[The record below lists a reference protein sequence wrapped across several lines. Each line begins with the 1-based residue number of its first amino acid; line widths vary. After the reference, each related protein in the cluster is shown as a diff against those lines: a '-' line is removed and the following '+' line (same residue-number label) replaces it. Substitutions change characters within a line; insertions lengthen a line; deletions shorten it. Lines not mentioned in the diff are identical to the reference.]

1 MKRTIALFLAI
12 LMLFL
17 SLGEPIYAL
26 GLTEQGLEEHEIQQ
40 EAVEREEGISTSMP
54 MAGELSSDGVLEV
67 TGQGAGIN
75 LYEAQSFMQP
85 MRGGDGSD
93 NGLTAWV
100 EKSSSPIKGEYKSSK
115 KADSY
120 DIVFPVMN
128 LKTSDTE
135 PKVYT
140 MKIADKAIVDNING
154 KQVEDSKAFVTMNIV
169 DVQKGTIV
177 GKIEVVEEGG
187 SVFAKYTFDKTDV
200 VTYTTSPLTL
210 KLMTKETN
218 NTSYTL
224 LPDSSNKVTINFFGF
239 NIEGPNLSED
249 KKTATVK
256 ISKKPGYQMGTID
269 EDKVKANIPEGVTY
283 KKTGNDYTFT
293 LTDGDYKTF
302 AANFS
307 NGVQS
312 ETKTITLGSLTPEA
326 PKYTAGVS
334 YDFKID
340 GNNLVATVTLTKD
353 TQQEAPELPD
363 KIKITSFNL
372 TNRVTKDIDEKDRL
386 VISDQNFEPIDEKR
400 STYKLKSEKEIDG
413 TATDE
418 GKTKTYKLEIPVKQ
432 WMTFK
437 NDYNYLKASWDIK
450 YDYDGEKTK
459 SDSDTIDF
467 PEENI
472 TLNRKSFVAPS
483 AATGENFL
491 YEKVSIY
498 PTNNKE
504 LPDKFTLKIS
514 NREVTFPPKV
524 KSDNKFELEGEGVEK
539 KDPWTGYNL
548 KKDLEFTYKLDDE
561 KSPIKK
567 ILERDNEGKLT
578 GKFHYEI
585 EWSTKVTKLPNNYGP
600 YGYPKAKSN
609 ATFSYEYENSK
620 VTDSKTEDISFFQI
634 VEKPSEKVQIAQRT
648 ENGKRITTW
657 AIVFNRD
664 HKNKAVVEIEDTIKH
679 GSLRKDTL
687 KYYFIDP
694 KEKID
699 LNEGAIN
706 KLIEGAKAN
715 AVDSNKELGKPYYTL
730 ERADGKDHFVI
741 KFGDHSS
748 TLTKKIE
755 EIKVRHKNIKDE
767 NDRKKAIN
775 IDIIKFLFSDY
786 IYRNENAVVGETKLV
801 STGDYFGVPNPQK
814 PGRNFPDLSL
824 FTDEDIVTTFRLPFT
839 SLVNPETAENPYYT
853 LIKAQD
859 ATETERAYYKTVHDE
874 DVKTDALILTYETE
888 SETKAE
894 VNTFKSE
901 MLRNMPDLYIYEPRK
916 GEDKG
921 YPKFHLEGKTAE
933 DEVGE
938 ETGTNKQ
945 EGLYPVYKHSF
956 IKDDMTLI
964 KNGVLANT
972 KGSYCEEIKIA
983 DVAEITGGEL
993 GKYTGL
999 NLVRFKLSDFDA
1011 EITQLKAADPKAE
1024 GKSDADYEKEI
1035 YSIFI
1040 KNYINGEG
1048 ITGESLPFEAS
1059 NGNKTIKF
1067 QTGVTEEGFKTNKEA
1082 NQFVYLFTYD
1092 MDASYSFSKIG
1103 TGKAT
1108 STISNTA
1115 TVTYDGGLKVEVKSS
1130 IKKDDFLTKADI
1142 TPNNEAKTSGV
1153 KKYRLTFDFTGYELK
1168 DIKEIKITDTF
1179 GAYDK
1184 FVEITSQDIRGA
1196 LKEEANDTH
1205 PAVYEDAPADIK
1217 VSRHGKVFTVTSDKD
1232 LTDKKFTIIYE
1243 VKMDLSKIYNGGQG
1257 QKPLS
1262 NTATAILKNSNNPP
1276 QTIKESA
1283 TASTT
1288 VEYGSFLTK
1297 KVNTWEKVTPADD
1310 ASEEDKVKAKEENK
1324 KNEEEFKQSSLRHYT
1339 LTFDLEKKDFLK
1351 ESDTLTVKDTFS
1363 TYHKFVKYKN
1373 VVVKEGNVEST
1384 GLKVRIVSSGNS
1396 EIVFEVTKVDN
1407 TKPFPDKFTLEY
1419 DVILQNSEIV
1429 PEEGKEYSLYNYA
1442 NATFKDKQTSYTQNA
1457 SVSTPVKSG
1466 TMEVTVG
1473 MFTLNI
1479 NKILPDI
1486 KTGREKVKDKD
1497 YSKISFS
1504 LEGKYFEK
1512 DKEGTKTEKNYS
1524 AKNLN
1529 VSKDGSL
1536 VFEDIPFDG
1545 TYTLTETV
1553 NSNDYEALKSEIK
1566 FIVSEKGDSITF
1578 DPHCID
1584 KDVVEVTKVNNN
1596 GNPTIEQEKDG
1607 EVVKK
1612 DIVKVVQPDKW
1623 GFVVQMDMNI
1633 HNKIKFVE
1641 NHTLIFKK
1649 VDQDGKPLKGAVF
1662 KIEKLGDNGNNKP
1675 VYKESDKDGVV
1686 KFENL
1691 PNGKYKVTEIA
1702 KAPGRYTED
1711 MAAFEIELTKDMAAE
1726 YDYGD
1731 VTNQK
1736 LTRHD
1741 ISFIKADSERG
1752 ENGNLIPLQGAEFK
1766 LMKKASRGEFTWV
1779 QTAISGSDGKVT
1791 FTGVSE
1797 GTYKIVESKAPIGY
1811 GLPEDTTVKVP
1822 KETSDFPWLAV
1833 EDDDSEAKTEV
1844 FEVKE
1849 DKDATYYDWSY
1860 EHEIRILPP
1869 NYPGDLLPTITIK
1882 QLVVENTKIKHSIS
1896 FTKYQEVYKG
1906 KPTPMAGAT
1915 FILRAGSEKIAKA
1928 ESDQNGLVKFENLD
1942 NKQYYIVEAPEDK
1955 ESKTNLF
1962 SDHVVNTDVINVPDL
1977 TNARDKAQNIKL
1989 FSDEDKVNTDQ
2000 KFVNYKARKGFS
2012 FKKYDEA
2019 LDENGQ
2025 PKVMKDV
2032 EFKAYRKVDGKFE
2045 DEVYK
2050 CLNGQNPA
2058 RDNFKDAVAVSN
2070 AEGNV
2075 VFTGFEPGTYKIVET
2090 RVAGY
2095 ENLSFEITVSKDG
2108 VKFPKNIENGE
2119 SNIVKNSYTR
2129 HEVIFKKVDK
2139 FSKTGLEGA
2148 VFKVEKLEKDG
2159 TYTLISDKVTSNA
2172 QGVVSIPGLF
2182 NGEYKITEIKTPSGY
2197 KESDVSFK
2205 FTLSDSDLPQV
2216 VMKDVENESLFNGI
2230 FFAPQGLL
2238 NKKDHAA
2245 YMYGYPDGSFRPKRP
2260 MTRAEVTTMFGR
2272 LLLKKYTES
2281 KEFRPIYPDVKK
2293 GDWYGSAVTIM
2304 SDLKLVEGYPDGT
2317 FKPNAPIT
2325 RAEFATIASR
2335 FDKITGGAVNFK
2347 DLSTS
2352 HWAYSYIASAYHKGW
2367 VMGYPDG
2374 TFKPEKDISREE
2386 VVAITN
2392 RMLDRKCDLDFVKLH
2407 KRELKMFYDNPETS
2421 WSYGDIIES
2430 TNGHDYHRKNNNSI
2444 DEVWERLNK
2453 REFHI

>member
-1 MKRTIALFLAI
+1 MKRKLALFLAI

-40 EAVEREEGISTSMP
+40 EAVEREEGINTAMP
-54 MAGELSSDGVLEV
+54 MAGELSSDGILEV
-67 TGQGAGIN
+67 TSQGAGEN

-85 MRGGDGSD
+85 MGGGAGND
-93 NGLTAWV
+93 NDLEAWV
-100 EKSSSPIKGEYKSSK
+100 ENSSGLIKVEYKSSK

-120 DIVFPVMN
+120 NIVFPVMD
-128 LKTSDTE
+128 LKTSNDE
-135 PKVYT
+135 VKEYKI
-140 MKIADKAIVDNING
+140 KIADTAIVDNING

-169 DVQKGTIV
+169 DVQKGTNV
-177 GKIEVVEEGG
+177 GKIKVVEDSG
-187 SVFAKYTFDKTDV
+187 SIFAKYIFDKTDV

-210 KLMTKETN
+210 KLMTKETDS
-218 NTSYTL
+218 TSYTL
-224 LPDSSNKVTINFFGF
+224 LPDSSNEVTINFYGF
-239 NIEGPNLSED
+239 NIEGPTPSED

-256 ISKKPGYQMGTID
+256 ISEKPGYQLG
-269 EDKVKANIPEGVTY
+269 NISVSEVPATA
-283 KKTGNDYTFT
+283 
-293 LTDGDYKTF
+293 DYKVTESDNGSEKVYTYELKDGKTYASF
-302 AANFS
+302 NATFS
-307 NGVQS
+307 NDAQS
-312 ETKTITLGSLTPEA
+312 ETRTITLGSLTPEA

-334 YDFKID
+334 YDFKIE

-353 TQQEAPELPD
+353 TKDGAPELPD
-363 KIKITSFNL
+363 KIEITSFNL
-372 TNRVTKDIDEKDRL
+372 TNGATKDIDENDRL
-386 VISDQNFEPIDEKR
+386 VISDQSFEPIDEKR
-400 STYKLKSEKEIDG
+400 STNKLKAEKEING
-413 TATDE
+413 TTADE
-418 GKTKTYKLEIPVKQ
+418 GKTKTYKLEIPVEK

-437 NDYNYLKASWDIK
+437 NDYSYLKASWDIK

-459 SDSDTIDF
+459 SDSKTITF
-467 PEENI
+467 PKEKI
-472 TLNRKSFVAPS
+472 TFDRKSFVAPS
-483 AATGENFL
+483 AATRENFL

-504 LPDKFTLKIS
+504 LPDGFKLKIS

-524 KSDNKFELEGEGVEK
+524 KSDNKFELSGEGVEK

-548 KKDLEFTYKLDDE
+548 KNDLEFTYKLDDE
-561 KSPIKK
+561 NSSIQK
-567 ILERDNEGKLT
+567 IFEKDEDGKLT
-578 GKFHYEI
+578 GNFHYEI
-585 EWSTKVTKLPNNYGP
+585 EWSTKVDKLPNNYWP
-600 YGYPKAKSN
+600 YGNPKAKSN
-609 ATFSYEYENSK
+609 ATFSYSYEGVD
-620 VTDSKTEDISFFQI
+620 VTDSKTTDISFFQI

-679 GSLRKDTL
+679 GSLRENTL
-687 KYYFIDP
+687 NYYFIDP
-694 KEKID
+694 ENKID
-699 LNEGAIN
+699 LKEEAIN
-706 KLIEGAKAN
+706 ELLKGATAN
-715 AVDSNKELGKPYYTL
+715 VVDSNKELGKPYYTL
-730 ERADGKDHFVI
+730 ENKDGKDHFVI

-748 TLTKKIE
+748 TLAKKIE
-755 EIKVRHKNIKDE
+755 EIKARHQNIQDE
-767 NDRKKAIN
+767 NERKKAIN
-775 IDIIKFLFSDY
+775 IDIIKFLFPDY
-786 IYRNENAVVGETKLV
+786 IYKNENAVVGETKLV
-801 STGDYFGVPNPQK
+801 STGDYFGVPNPEK

-839 SLVNPETAENPYYT
+839 SLVNPETAKNPYYT

-874 DVKTDALILTYETE
+874 DVKTDALIVTYETE

-894 VNTFKSE
+894 VNTFKSA

-921 YPKFHLEGKTAE
+921 YPKFHLEGKTGE

-945 EGLYPVYKHSF
+945 DGLYPVYKHSF

-964 KNGVLANT
+964 KNGVLANI
-972 KGSYCEEIKIA
+972 KGSYCEEIEIK
-983 DVAEITGGEL
+983 DVAQITGGTL
-993 GKYTGL
+993 GAYT
-999 NLVRFKLSDFDA
+999 NLKLVKFKLSDFDA
-1011 EITQLKAADPKAE
+1011 AITTLKAANPKPE
-1024 GKSDADYEKEI
+1024 GKSDAEYEKEI

-1040 KNYINGEG
+1040 KNYLNGEG

-1059 NGNKTIKF
+1059 NGNKTIRFK
-1067 QTGVTEEGFKTNKEA
+1067 TGVAEEGFKTNKEA

-1092 MDASYSFSKIG
+1092 MDASYEFSKIG

-1115 TVTYDGGLKVEVKSS
+1115 TVTYDGGLKVDVLSS
-1130 IKKDDFLTKADI
+1130 IKKDDFLIKEDI
-1142 TPNNEAKTSGV
+1142 TSDKEPLTSG
-1153 KKYRLTFDFTGYELK
+1153 KKTYRLTFDFTGYELK
-1168 DIKEIKITDTF
+1168 DIREIEIKDTF
-1179 GAYDK
+1179 GEYDK
-1184 FVEITSQDIRGA
+1184 FVEITSQEIKGA
-1196 LKEEANDTH
+1196 LKEKANDTH
-1205 PAVYEDAPADIK
+1205 PDVYDDAPAGIT
-1217 VSRHGKVFTVTSDKD
+1217 VSRDGKVFTVKSDED
-1232 LTDKKFTIIYE
+1232 LSDKKFTIIYE
-1243 VKMDLSKIYNGGQG
+1243 VEMDLSKIYAGGQG
-1257 QKPLS
+1257 PKTLN
-1262 NTATAILKNSNNPP
+1262 NTATAILKNNNTPS

-1283 TASTT
+1283 AASTD
-1288 VEYGSFLTK
+1288 VQYGKFLTK
-1297 KVNTWEKVTPADD
+1297 TVNTWEKVTPADD
-1310 ASEEDKVKAKEENK
+1310 ASEEDRVKAKEENK

-1339 LTFDLEKKDFLK
+1339 LTFDLEKKDLLK
-1351 ESDTLTVKDTFS
+1351 KSDTLTVKDTFS
-1363 TYHKFVKYKN
+1363 QYHKFVKYKN
-1373 VVVKEGNVEST
+1373 IVVKEGDVEST
-1384 GLKVRIVSSGNS
+1384 DLKVRTVSSGNS
-1396 EIVFEVTKVDN
+1396 EIVFEVTKVGD
-1407 TKPFPDKFTLEY
+1407 TKTFPDKFTLEY
-1419 DVILQNSEIV
+1419 DVILQNSEIA
-1429 PEEGKEYSLYNYA
+1429 PEEGKEYQLYNYA

-1486 KTGREKVKDKD
+1486 KTGRGKVKDKD

-1504 LEGKYFEK
+1504 MEGKYFEK
-1512 DKEGTKTEKNYS
+1512 DKNGNKTEKNYS

-1545 TYTLTETV
+1545 TYTIKENV

-1566 FIVSEKGDSITF
+1566 FTVSEKGDSITF

-1584 KDVVEVTKVNNN
+1584 KDVVEVTRVNNN
-1596 GNPTIEQEKDG
+1596 GNPTVEQEKDG

-1633 HNKIKFVE
+1633 HNKVKPVE
-1641 NHTLIFKK
+1641 KHTLIFRK
-1649 VDQDGKPLKGAVF
+1649 VDQDGKPLQGAQF
-1662 KIEKLGDNGNNKP
+1662 EIKNGETNIA
-1675 VYKESDKDGVV
+1675 YGASDANGIV

-1691 PNGKYKVTEIA
+1691 ENGKYTVTETA
-1702 KAPGRYTED
+1702 KAPGRYTD
-1711 MAAFEIELTKDMAAE
+1711 NMASFEIELTEDMAAE
-1726 YDYGD
+1726 YNYGD
-1731 VTNQK
+1731 VTNTK
-1736 LTRHD
+1736 LTLHD
-1741 ISFIKADSERG
+1741 ISFIKADSERDA
-1752 ENGNLIPLQGAEFK
+1752 NGNLIPIQGAEFK
-1766 LMKKASRGEFTWV
+1766 LMKKGSRDKFTKV
-1779 QTAISGSDGKVT
+1779 QTATSGSDGKVT
-1791 FTGVSE
+1791 FTGVPE
-1797 GTYKIVESKAPIGY
+1797 GTYKIVESKSPIGY
-1811 GLPEDTTVKVP
+1811 GLPEDTTVIP
-1822 KETSDFPWLAV
+1822 EFDV
-1833 EDDDSEAKTEV
+1833 EADMDGA
-1844 FEVKE
+1844 
-1849 DKDATYYDWSY
+1849 YYDWSH

-1869 NYPGDLLPTITIK
+1869 GYTGDLLPTKTIK

-1906 KPTPMAGAT
+1906 KPMPMEGAT
-1915 FILRAGSEKIAKA
+1915 FILKAGSDEVARA
-1928 ESDQNGLVKFENLD
+1928 VSDENGLVEFKNLD
-1942 NKQYYIVEAPEDK
+1942 NKQYHIVEAPEEK

-1962 SDHVVNTDVINVPDL
+1962 SDHVVNTNVINVPDL

-1989 FSDEDKVNTDQ
+1989 FTDEDESNADKQ
-2000 KFVNYKARKGFS
+2000 FVNYKDRKGFS
-2012 FKKYDEA
+2012 FKKLDEA
-2019 LDENGQ
+2019 LDEKGQ
-2025 PKVMKDV
+2025 PKVMADV
-2032 EFKAYRKVDGKFE
+2032 VFKAYRKAGNDFEKDVYRSLDSTNSARRVFIDG
-2045 DEVYK
+2045 
-2050 CLNGQNPA
+2050 
-2058 RDNFKDAVAVSN
+2058 VAKSD

-2090 RVAGY
+2090 RVTGY
-2095 ENLSFEITVSKDG
+2095 ENLSFEIVVSKEG
-2108 VKFPKNIENGE
+2108 VKFPKNIEDGE

-2129 HEVIFKKVDK
+2129 HEVTFNKVDK
-2139 FSKTGLEGA
+2139 FSKAGLEGA

-2159 TYTLISDKVTSNA
+2159 TYTLVSDKVTSNA

-2182 NGEYKITEIKTPSGY
+2182 NGEYKITEIKAPSGY

-2205 FTLSDSDLPQV
+2205 FTLSDTDLPQV
-2216 VMKDVENESLFNGI
+2216 AMKDVENESLFNGI

-2335 FDKITGGAVNFK
+2335 FDKIIGGTVNFK
-2347 DLSTS
+2347 DLNTS

-2407 KRELKMFYDNPETS
+2407 KRGLKMFYDNPETS
-2421 WSYGDIIES
+2421 WSYGDVIES
-2430 TNGHDYHRKNNNSI
+2430 TNGHDYHRKYNNLI

>member
-26 GLTEQGLEEHEIQQ
+26 GLTEQGLEEHERQQ
-40 EAVEREEGISTSMP
+40 EAVEREEGISTAMP

-67 TGQGAGIN
+67 TSQGAGVN

-85 MRGGDGSD
+85 MALGSGND
-93 NGLTAWV
+93 SGLKAWV
-100 EKSSSPIKGEYKSSK
+100 EKSSGVIPGEYKSSE

-120 DIVFPVMN
+120 NIVFPVMN
-128 LKTSDTE
+128 LKTANDGPME
-135 PKVYT
+135 YKI
-140 MKIADKAIVDNING
+140 KIADKAIVDNING
-154 KQVEDSKAFVTMNIV
+154 KQVKDVKDSEAFVTMKIV

-187 SVFAKYTFDKTDV
+187 SIFAKYIFDKTDV

-210 KLMTKETN
+210 KLMTKEISDE
-218 NTSYTL
+218 SYTL
-224 LPDSSNKVTINFFGF
+224 LPTMNDGKGYKINFYGF
-239 NIEGPNLSED
+239 NITGPTLSED
-249 KKTATVK
+249 KKTADVT
-256 ISKKPGYQMGTID
+256 ISKKPGYQLGTINVTGVPS
-269 EDKVKANIPEGVTY
+269 DKVNFVAA
-283 KKTGNDYTFT
+283 
-293 LTDGDYKTF
+293 TDSKEGDYKFTLKDGETYASF
-302 AANFS
+302 SATFS

-312 ETKTITLGSLTPEA
+312 ETRTITLGSLTPEA

-334 YDFKID
+334 YGFKIE
-340 GNNLVATVTLTKD
+340 GKNLVATVVLTKD
-353 TQQEAPELPD
+353 TKAGAPDLPD

-372 TNRVTKDIDEKDRL
+372 TNGATKTIPESEQIKFKEDAPLETKDNG
-386 VISDQNFEPIDEKR
+386 VSYN
-400 STYKLKSEKEIDG
+400 LKKEVELTG
-413 TATDE
+413 E
-418 GKTKTYKLEIPVKQ
+418 GNDDKKTYKLEIPVDK

-437 NDYNYLKASWDIK
+437 NDYSYLNARWDFK
-450 YDYDGEKTK
+450 YDYDGEKT
-459 SDSDTIDF
+459 SSANQRIVF
-467 PEENI
+467 PEESI
-472 TLNRKSFVAPS
+472 SLNHKAFVAPS
-483 AATGENFL
+483 ADTGENFL
-491 YEKVSIY
+491 YESLDIY
-498 PTNNKE
+498 PANNKE
-504 LPDKFTLKIS
+504 LPDGFTIKIL

-524 KSDNKFELEGEGVEK
+524 KSDNKFELAGEGVEK
-539 KDPWTGYNL
+539 KDPWTGYDI
-548 KKDLEFTYKLDDE
+548 KGDKTFTYKGGDE
-561 KSPIKK
+561 KYQIVK
-567 ILERDNEGKLT
+567 IYEKNDQGKPT
-578 GKFHYEI
+578 GKFHYRI
-585 EWSTKVTKLPNNYGP
+585 EWKTKVTKLPNNYGP
-600 YGYPKAKSN
+600 YGNPKAKSN
-609 ATFSYEYENSK
+609 AIFSYNYEGAD
-620 VTDSKTEDISFFQI
+620 VTDSKSADISFFQI

-706 KLIEGAKAN
+706 KLIKGLNAN
-715 AVDSNKELGKPYYTL
+715 AVDSNKESGKPYYTL
-730 ERADGKDHFVI
+730 ERTGGKDRFVI

-755 EIKVRHKNIKDE
+755 EFKIRHKNIKDE

-775 IDIIKFLFSDY
+775 IDIIKFLFPNY
-786 IYRNENAVVGETKLV
+786 IYKNENAVVGETKLV
-801 STGDYFGVPNPQK
+801 STGDYFGVPNPEK

-839 SLVNPETAENPYYT
+839 SLVNPVTAKNPYYT

-874 DVKTDALILTYETE
+874 DVKTDAVILTYETE

-964 KNGVLANT
+964 KNGVLANIM
-972 KGSYCEEIKIA
+972 GSYCEEIEIG
-983 DVAEITGGEL
+983 DVATMTGDTL
-993 GKYTGL
+993 GAYTNL
-999 NLVRFKLSDFDA
+999 KLVRFKLADFDA
-1011 EITQLKAADPKAE
+1011 AMTKLKEANQKPD
-1024 GKSDADYEKEI
+1024 GKSDADYENEI

-1048 ITGESLPFEAS
+1048 ITGESVPFKSS
-1059 NGNKTIKF
+1059 NKNTTIKF
-1067 QTGVTEEGFKTNKEA
+1067 ETGVTEEGFKTNKEA

-1217 VSRHGKVFTVTSDKD
+1217 VSIHGKVFTVTSDKD

-1419 DVILQNSEIV
+1419 DVILQNSEIA
-1429 PEEGKEYSLYNYA
+1429 PEEGKVYQLYNYA

-1466 TMEVTVG
+1466 AIEVTVG

-1486 KTGREKVKDKD
+1486 KTGRGKVKDKD
-1497 YSKISFS
+1497 YRGISFS
-1504 LEGKYFEK
+1504 LTGKYKVKKTDGSHVEK
-1512 DKEGTKTEKNYS
+1512 EYKAE
-1524 AKNLN
+1524 NLT
-1529 VSKDGSL
+1529 VSSNGSL
-1536 VFEDIPFDG
+1536 VFDDIPFDG

-1797 GTYKIVESKAPIGY
+1797 GTYKIVESQAPIGY
-1811 GLPEDTTVKVP
+1811 GLPKNTTVID
-1822 KETSDFPWLAV
+1822 EFDV
-1833 EDDDSEAKTEV
+1833 EADV
-1844 FEVKE
+1844 H
-1849 DKDATYYDWSY
+1849 KDYYDWSH

-1869 NYPGDLLPTITIK
+1869 SYTGDLLPTITIEQK
-1882 QLVVENTKIKHSIS
+1882 VVENTKIKHSIS

-1906 KPTPMAGAT
+1906 KPIPMVGAT
-1915 FILRAGSEKIAKA
+1915 FILKSGSDEIASV
-1928 ESDQNGLVKFENLD
+1928 ESDDNGLVKFENLD

-1955 ESKTNLF
+1955 ENNINVFK
-1962 SDHVVNTDVINVPDL
+1962 DHVVNTDVINVPDL
-1977 TNARDKAQNIKL
+1977 TNARDKAQDIKL
-1989 FSDEDKVNTDQ
+1989 FTDKDKVNRDE
-2000 KFVNYKARKGFS
+2000 KFVNYKDRKDFS

-2019 LDENGQ
+2019 LDDNGQ
-2025 PKVMKDV
+2025 PKAMKGV
-2032 EFKAYRKVDGKFE
+2032 EFKAYRKVGNNFE
-2045 DEVYK
+2045 KEVYK
-2050 CLNGQNPA
+2050 HLNGQNPA
-2058 RDNFKDAVAVSN
+2058 RGNFKDAVAVSN

-2095 ENLSFEITVSKDG
+2095 ENLSFEITVSKEG

-2159 TYTLISDKVTSNA
+2159 TYTLVSDKVTSNA

-2182 NGEYKITEIKTPSGY
+2182 NGEYRITEIKTPSGY

-2205 FTLSDSDLPQV
+2205 FTLSDTDLPQV

-2335 FDKITGGAVNFK
+2335 FDKITGGTVNFK